1 MQVGLNWHLDLE
13 KSRHQRMRLIT
24 TYSAVSTGDGL
35 YSPAGRAAAV
45 ALASMQLGDGHKIRS
60 NTSMA
65 MEGMHNLNSP
75 EL

>member
-1 MQVGLNWHLDLE
+1 
-13 KSRHQRMRLIT
+13 MRLIT

-75 EL
+75 ELWPIINPSRLPNLRNLAD